1 MNSLVNTAVR
11 AVVRDSVDSGRVD
24 IRVQHEILADSNVS
38 RMFSQLRTDLITGYG
53 ILKSRGFQ
61 MLQRFF
67 FAGILLILCYGVSL
81 INDQVTSMWLGRLIL
96 RPILFFIFL
105 QLSLITAVVLYESA
119 VLFFGLN
126 WQTLPIFMRTLT
138 QELLALAEQRTEE
151 VRMRVRSRSGQGQ
164 AKSSSASL
172 PDMAADPSFDVD
184 VDETDDTESD
194 YRTSPEQ
201 RVRSIRH
208 RKTNSGDLTVSIPRL
223 PSRNRSQSQPDESVR
238 RVASA
243 VTMMSPTHRLNSDD
257 FDAIKS
263 MSNAPFISFIE
274 AQSEHVF
281 FISNVAD
288 LIELRRTASH
298 GWRPYNLSQ
307 SLRLPPLL
315 PSAGPSTAILA
326 THGSE
331 IWVAVVDNEG
341 VVRLLVAN
349 SSMKWR
355 AQAVTELKK
364 PVRPDFPPVLTQTSS
379 MQLQLTVVSLEGT
392 IFALVRTAAG
402 GWEPSSM
409 TEAVNSKE
417 SKPAKPLFAPSVLL
431 GLAQQHICYVGPSGS
446 IHEFQHLAL
455 LGWSYKLLGD
465 GAATSVSRK
474 ALGKAASPL
483 AGFSVYQAGQLYF
496 YATSKGEI
504 MLLSNANP
512 IGGWRVDNLTSTS
525 RAPRCVGNPAVVGNS
540 ERDRYYI
547 VHVTP
552 DGGIAMLYRIPGE
565 KIWCYEDV
573 SELCGVY
580 YQGTKGSR
588 RRRINKILPGRELSA
603 CIVGDIM
610 FITFCTDEGQV
621 SLLRGDVE
629 KHDWAAAEMSSV
641 LRNADELEHRRV
653 AIPPALA
660 DARELLTSIQV
671 DEESEDAVEPDFCS
685 VTPGSE
691 INDGIIEVVEVPSE
705 RECRSDSGSV

>member
-11 AVVRDSVDSGRVD
+11 AVVRDSIDSGRVD
-24 IRVQHEILADSNVS
+24 IRLQHEILDDSNVS
-38 RMFSQLRTDLITGYG
+38 RMLSQLRSDIASGYG
-53 ILKSRGFQ
+53 IVKSRGFQ
-61 MLQRFF
+61 MLQRFLL
-67 FAGILLILCYGVSL
+67 AGILLILCYSVSL
-81 INDQVTSMWLGRLIL
+81 INDKVGSMWLGRLVL

-105 QLSLITAVVLYESA
+105 QLSLITSVVLYESV

-126 WQTLPIFMRTLT
+126 WQTLPIFVRTLT
-138 QELLALAEQRTEE
+138 QELLKLAEQRTEE
-151 VRMRVRSRSGQGQ
+151 VRSRVRS
-164 AKSSSASL
+164 KSNPQSRPASQVQPL
-172 PDMAADPSFDVD
+172 SFIEVEESEDT
-184 VDETDDTESD
+184 ETDPH
-194 YRTSPEQ
+194 TSPESAT
-201 RVRSIRH
+201 RSLMRGQA
-208 RKTNSGDLTVSIPRL
+208 NSSSNLTLHVPQSAR
-223 PSRNRSQSQPDESVR
+223 RRTRARSQPDDAVR

-243 VTMMSPTHRLNSDD
+243 VTMMSPTFRLNSDD
-257 FDAIKS
+257 FESIKS
-263 MSNAPFISFIE
+263 ESKAPFISFRDG
-274 AQSEHVF
+274 QSEHVF
-281 FISNVAD
+281 FISNSAD
-288 LIELRRTASH
+288 LIELRRTATHS
-298 GWRPYNLSQ
+298 WRPYNLSHT
-307 SLRLPPLL
+307 LRLPPLSPL
-315 PSAGPSTAILA
+315 AGPAVSILS
-326 THGSE
+326 THGPE
-331 IWVAVVDNEG
+331 IWVAVVDSEG
-341 VVRLLVAN
+341 RVRLLVAN

-392 IFALVRTAAG
+392 IYTLARTAAG

-483 AGFSVYQAGQLYF
+483 TGFSVYQAGQLYF

-588 RRRINKILPGRELSA
+588 RRRINKILPGREMSA
-603 CIVGDIM
+603 CLVGDIM

-629 KHDWAAAEMSSV
+629 KHDWVAAEMSSV
-641 LRNADELEHRRV
+641 LHGDDHMRESLPRD
-653 AIPPALA
+653 AISPA
-660 DARELLTSIQV
+660 DAFPLREPSQ
-671 DEESEDAVEPDFCS
+671 SS
-685 VTPGSE
+685 QS
-691 INDGIIEVVEVPSE
+691 VPSLDEDE
-705 RECRSDSGSV
+705 RQDSFSSQTTEASMSVASVDAGSA